1 MNIPRIMIAAAASG
15 SGKTALTCALLEV
28 LKRRGRHVAAGKCGP
43 DYIDP
48 LFHRQVLGVP
58 SENLDLFFLEEN
70 QLRRQF
76 VRHTAS
82 SEIALVEGVMGY
94 YDGIGLQTTRGSSYD
109 LSKTLETPVVLVVPC
124 RGMAISV
131 VAQIMGFLEFRKD
144 HLIQGII
151 FNRISEMLYPRMK
164 EMVET
169 ELQKLGYEIA
179 VLGYLPEREEF
190 ALESRH
196 LGLRLPEEIKGLKEQ
211 MHRAGEIIEN
221 TIDLEAFLAL
231 AKKVPEMR
239 LVESKKERTAINE
252 KERVRIG
259 IARDAA
265 FQFYYPDNLELLME
279 LGCEL
284 LEFSPI
290 SDYRL
295 PEGIQGLL
303 LGGGYPELY
312 AEALSK
318 NEPMRRQIQ
327 KSIAAG
333 MPCLAECGG
342 FLYLQTTLEDLDGKN
357 WPMVGALDG
366 RGYRTSTLR
375 RFGYVNLQGMADGR
389 YLKKGECIRGHE
401 FHYWDCTQNGEA
413 VKAVK
418 PDGKRSWNCI
428 CEEGNLFAGFP
439 HLAYRSNPEF
449 ARRFVEMCMCKG
461 HS

>member
-1 MNIPRIMIAAAASG
+1 M
-15 SGKTALTCALLEV
+15 
-28 LKRRGRHVAAGKCGP
+28 
-43 DYIDP
+43 
-48 LFHRQVLGVP
+48 
-58 SENLDLFFLEEN
+58 
-70 QLRRQF
+70 
-76 VRHTAS
+76 
-82 SEIALVEGVMGY
+82 
-94 YDGIGLQTTRGSSYD
+94 
-109 LSKTLETPVVLVVPC
+109 VLVVPC